1 MYLQNLSRGELIAI
15 IEDERQHNKRKRV
28 VYDGDSGEDQ
38 EALIRSLR
46 SQLEDSDRRN
56 RDLQAIVRQ
65 LQVDLDAARRTRPDP
80 PVILPP
86 IFPRRARTSGS
97 SMSGSVSS
105 GFSSLNLTPIDTRTS
120 LATTISQNDL
130 ESDLLSKLHDVN
142 SALITTAHSL
152 CKRIRYNHILVSV
165 DRKTVE
171 GIDGSFTRASW
182 LLGDRVPQ
190 ALFTQPLPKNAVDR
204 DPPTLLTQIVFEA
217 IFAKWAAFIL
227 GYADDTIDE
236 SGEHHI
242 FVLSFPDCD
251 CVSGTSDASAWQRTL
266 RELESCP
273 PNSEKWFAS
282 IMGCIHD
289 VMVIAGWSFKK
300 SDDRVPLTPVIGA
313 IQTLRKALDDI
324 SSYSQDVS
332 VHLPRPGSAFSS
344 MPDVMVDAYAPAK
357 RSIFGIKKRPS
368 ANDRIVA
375 TVGLGLLSLSRMERL
390 APRAPPLAPPKVV
403 LERTFLDAF
412 SSSPDLEEQAVRI
425 RVGGGRSAAIAPV
438 KVRVGG

>member
-28 VYDGDSGEDQ
+28 AYDGDSGEDQ
-38 EALIRSLR
+38 EARIRALR
-46 SQLEDSDRRN
+46 SQLEDSDSRN

-86 IFPRRARTSGS
+86 IFPRRARTPGS

-120 LATTISQNDL
+120 RATTISQNDL

-142 SALITTAHSL
+142 SALVTTAHSL
-152 CKRIRYNHILVSV
+152 CKRIRYNHILVNV
-165 DRKTVE
+165 DRKSVE

-227 GYADDTIDE
+227 GYTDDTIDE
-236 SGEHHI
+236 SGELNI
-242 FVLSFPDCD
+242 FPLSFPDCD
-251 CVSGTSDASAWQRTL
+251 CGSGTNDASAWQRAL
-266 RELESCP
+266 RSLESCP
-273 PNSEKWFAS
+273 PNSENWFAS

-332 VHLPRPGSAFSS
+332 VHLPRPGSVFSS

-368 ANDRIVA
+368 ANDRVAA
-375 TVGLGLLSLSRMERL
+375 TVGLGLISRMERL